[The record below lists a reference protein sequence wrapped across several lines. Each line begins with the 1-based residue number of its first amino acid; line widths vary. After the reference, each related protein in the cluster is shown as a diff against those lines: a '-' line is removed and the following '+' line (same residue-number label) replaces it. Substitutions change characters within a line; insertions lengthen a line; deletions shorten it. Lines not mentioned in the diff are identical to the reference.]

1 MPVGDQLFALQRGET
16 LLGQYRQYGNVGY
29 TVVTPC
35 VKQHLPGASVVTAH
49 FHFLFR
55 SMAGGNSLLIETFI
69 LGSRALLQCRI
80 NKGVKRVRTIRCIS
94 QIGFHNTSYV
104 FGII

>member
-94 QIGFHNTSYV
+94 QIGFHNT
-104 FGII
+104 